1 MKSAEQ
7 SIETSKRPWGDAATT
22 SGTMPATD
30 ETFMDS
36 TAAVNPVG
44 DVEDFDP
51 TVAPPL
57 SLHAMMQSFI
67 TTKAAHG

>member
-1 MKSAEQ
+1 
-7 SIETSKRPWGDAATT
+7 
-22 SGTMPATD
+22 MPATD
-30 ETFMDS
+30 ETFVDS
-36 TAAVNPVG
+36 TATVDPVG
-44 DVEDFDP
+44 DVEDVDP